1 MGLVI
6 QVNIFKM
13 IFIFFILSQ
22 NMFLLSKP
30 KLGGQL
36 EDEQLVESCAMRYFC
51 GTLVIYVSSM
61 VN

>member
-6 QVNIFKM
+6 YLNIFKR
-13 IFIFFILSQ
+13 IFILSQ

-51 GTLVIYVSSM
+51 GILVIYVSSM